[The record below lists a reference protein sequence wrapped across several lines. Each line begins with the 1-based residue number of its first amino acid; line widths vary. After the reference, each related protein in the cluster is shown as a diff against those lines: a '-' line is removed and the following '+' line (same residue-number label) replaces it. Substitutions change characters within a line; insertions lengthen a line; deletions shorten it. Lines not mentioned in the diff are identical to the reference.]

1 MLRLILMIIG
11 LTAACD
17 PYCLFADESP
27 PSKLPADSAKLLVKA
42 DADIMVIRKT
52 LVVALQKSQ
61 EIATKKGDLDG
72 ALAIKAKVEE
82 LTKQIPVPV
91 KAAAPVIS
99 VQKATWGGEIG
110 GPTTRDV
117 TAVFNS
123 ALANGPVTL
132 QNTLFGFDPAPNAS
146 KVLTV
151 TFTKSTGRIVTKTFP
166 ENSIV
171 TPEQL
176 EP

>member
-1 MLRLILMIIG
+1 MRLLVTLIG
-11 LTAACD
+11 FL
-17 PYCLFADESP
+17 LFLPSFAGADEAAP
-27 PSKLPADSAKLLVKA
+27 PSKLPADAAKLITKA
-42 DADIMVIRKT
+42 DADIAAIRHT
-52 LVVALQKSQ
+52 LVTQLQKSQ
-61 EIATKKGDLDG
+61 EAATKKGDLDG
-72 ALAIKAKVEE
+72 ALAVKSAIEE
-82 LTKQIPVPV
+82 MSKLLPV
-91 KAAAPVIS
+91 KPKAVAPVVA

-117 TAVFNS
+117 TAAFNS

-132 QNTLFGFDPAPNAS
+132 QNTLFGFDPAPNAG
-146 KVLTV
+146 KILTV
-151 TFTKSTGRIVTKTFP
+151 TFTKSTGRTVTKTFP